1 MGSSGSSKGT
11 GGGGGGVVDNTVGS
25 IVWVRRRNG
34 SWWPGKILGP
44 DELSASHLMSPRS
57 GTPVK
62 LLGREDASVVVAFSH
77 PRDWYNLEKSRRVKA
92 FRCGEF
98 VDCIER
104 AESSRGMPIKKREKY
119 ARREDAIIHALE
131 LEKKLLQKRQED
143 LGVSPDCTSGKLSDA
158 VDKEFVASPEN
169 SGYGSRKH
177 GNPEEPL
184 QHKDI
189 FSSPEHESKVK
200 SRYISKTKEE
210 KLQNWEDDNSEVIPR
225 MRGLQDFGLRTA
237 PSRRNASSLAASNGS
252 RKLAVDNNAYAL
264 TSGDIGL
271 RSTTDTND
279 KSLLDKR
286 KKLNEGLTE
295 ESLVKRRDKRRPL
308 VQVLESSTKLQVLP
322 SIQPSVGAVTDA
334 ILGGDLHGK
343 SRMVFSTAGSN
354 DCFDKGIRAGQTEL
368 LPSQFEDTA
377 CRPSEDSFS
386 EDTSS
391 GSTESTESDLSESH
405 YLDPDVD
412 EKMNENS
419 DAAVPSD
426 ELKAYGRSQ
435 VRGECG
441 SLGNDEPDESAL
453 SGYVSRGHLDDPV
466 SSSVGVSKWQLKGKR
481 NIRLMKRPLDAI
493 DGKGSN
499 GLHFQEKLGS
509 FRQRTLGRN
518 LGFYGNNDEL
528 DSGLD
533 DDVDLIENDFRAQ
546 MVRFHKDR
554 YLKSSDSSRGRNMRS
569 HVTDW
574 EDLAWDDQPA
584 LKGYWEDHRESLDAV
599 CFGHHLGGR
608 VKSMLFDVDLK
619 VHASYQGEH
628 VPIVSL
634 MSRLNG
640 QAVIGHPITVE
651 VLEDGSTA
659 SFLPSNDDIGDI
671 PDQDGHT
678 PIAPAWRTARRTAN
692 FRIPRPHLSTL
703 DGDEAIEHP
712 QYLGQDRKPHF
723 RQLTS
728 GSAIQKG
735 CLPKRSLH
743 ISQPSTDRKAN
754 RKPPKK
760 VSLSSNQKTRTLS
773 SIAVDHK
780 LGSKSNVG
788 GRSYYMDGLI
798 KSEESGPTTVA
809 CIPVKLVFSRL
820 HEAVGRPPSRPI
832 HTDLVSVNM
841 ERNSS

>member
-11 GGGGGGVVDNTVGS
+11 GGGGGGVDNTVGS

-62 LLGREDASVVVAFSH
+62 LLGREDAN
-77 PRDWYNLEKSRRVKA
+77 WYNLEKSRRVKA

-98 VDCIER
+98 DDCIER
-104 AESSRGMPIKKREKY
+104 AESSQGMPIKKREKY

-131 LEKKLLQKRQED
+131 LEKKLLRKRQEE

-158 VDKEFVASPEN
+158 VDKELVASPEN
-169 SGYGSRKH
+169 SGCSSGKH
-177 GNPEEPL
+177 GSLEEPI
-184 QHKDI
+184 QHSEDM

-225 MRGLQDFGLRTA
+225 MRGLQDLGLRTA
-237 PSRRNASSLAASNGS
+237 PSKRKASPLAASNGA
-252 RKLAVDNNAYAL
+252 RKLAVDNNAYAFA
-264 TSGDIGL
+264 SGGIGL
-271 RSTTDTND
+271 RSTTDANN

-286 KKLNEGLTE
+286 KRLNEGLTE
-295 ESLVKRRDKRRPL
+295 ESLVKRRDKHRPL
-308 VQVLESSTKLQVLP
+308 VQVLESSAKLPVLP
-322 SIQPSVGAVTDA
+322 SIKPSNGAVTDGTP
-334 ILGGDLHGK
+334 GGDHGK
-343 SRMVFSTAGSN
+343 SRMVFSQAGSS
-354 DCFDKGIRAGQTEL
+354 DCFDKGIRASQTDL
-368 LPSQFEDTA
+368 LRSQFEDSA
-377 CRPSEDSFS
+377 CRPSQDSFS

-391 GSTESTESDLSESH
+391 GSTESTESDLSETH
-405 YLDPDVD
+405 YLEPDVD
-412 EKMNENS
+412 EKINEYS
-419 DAAVPSD
+419 DAAAPSD

-435 VRGECG
+435 VQGECG
-441 SLGNDEPDESAL
+441 SFGNDGPDESAL
-453 SGYVSRGHLDDPV
+453 SGYVSQGHLDDPG

-481 NIRLMKRPLDAI
+481 NIRLMKRPSDAI

-499 GLHFQEKLGS
+499 GSGRGLHFQEKLSS
-509 FRQRTLGRN
+509 FRQRTLGRS

-528 DSGLD
+528 DNSHD
-533 DDVDLIENDFRAQ
+533 DDTDLIENDFRAQ
-546 MVRFHKDR
+546 MVGFHNDR
-554 YLKSSDSSRGRNMRS
+554 YLKSRDSSRGRNTRS
-569 HVTDW
+569 HITDW
-574 EDLAWDDQPA
+574 ESLAWDDQPA
-584 LKGYWEDHRESLDAV
+584 FKGYWEGHRESLDAV
-599 CFGHHLGGR
+599 SVGDHHPGAR
-608 VKSMLFDVDLK
+608 MKSMLFDVDLK

-640 QAVIGHPITVE
+640 QAVIGHPISVE
-651 VLEDGSTA
+651 VLEDGSTT
-659 SFLPSNDDIGDI
+659 SFLPRNDDFGDI

-678 PIAPAWRTARRTAN
+678 PFAPVWRTARRTSN

-703 DGDEAIEHP
+703 DGDETIEHH
-712 QYLGQDRKPHF
+712 QYLGQDRKPQF
-723 RQLTS
+723 KKLTS
-728 GSAIQKG
+728 RSVIQKG
-735 CLPKRSLH
+735 RLPKKGLH
-743 ISQPSTDRKAN
+743 VSRPLTDRKAN

-780 LGSKSNVG
+780 LGYKSNIG
-788 GRSYYMDGLI
+788 GQSYYMDGLI

-832 HTDLVSVNM
+832 HTDLDWP
-841 ERNSS
+841 SSKF